1 MRANPLLSRTAASE
15 LAELAGSCGAG
26 AARATS
32 GFVGVGGGIEA
43 TGTEAAVSRGAV
55 AWRGGRGADA
65 YRCLAVARG
74 VGRVNCRVARRVVAA
89 SGGTAVGAGWAF
101 RAAAGGEEAGGMQT
115 AVDIGAGALEGVGWR
130 CCQVHQPP
138 ATRPRSKAAAAA
150 SCGASQRGCRG
161 ASRAGAACCCT
172 RIRRRCCSWA
182 RAWSVVVAELCSR
195 PSRMSLQRGQARV
208 WASTRCW
215 AAGANVPA
223 AYWRNKATGRC
234 GPAGAVAFSSGLV
247 GSISLSYEL
256 KVRKYELAAGAVDSG

>member
-32 GFVGVGGGIEA
+32 GSVGIGGGVEA
-43 TGTEAAVSRGAV
+43 AGTEAAVSGRAV
-55 AWRGGRGADA
+55 AWCGGGGADA

-74 VGRVNCRVARRVVAA
+74 VGRINCRVARRVVAA
-89 SGGTAVGAGWAF
+89 SGGTSAEAGWAF
-101 RAAAGGEEAGGMQT
+101 RAAVGGEEAGGMQT
-115 AVDIGAGALEGVGWR
+115 AVDIGAGAPEGVGWR

-138 ATRPRSKAAAAA
+138 ATRPRSKAAAPA

-161 ASRAGAACCCT
+161 
-172 RIRRRCCSWA
+172 IRRRCCSWA
-182 RAWSVVVAELCSR
+182 RAWSVVVVELCSR